1 MKKERFK
8 LTPSCYL
15 ILIKDNK
22 ILLLRRFN
30 TGYQD
35 GNYSFVAGHLDGNES
50 FRQAMVREAKEEAG
64 IKLDPEKL
72 DVVHVLHRLKKDRKK
87 GERLDIFLKT
97 NEWEGE
103 IKNMEPEKC
112 DELCWFPLD
121 KLPENTI
128 PYIRQVIDHVINK
141 RIYSEFN
148 FKN

>member
-8 LTPSCYL
+8 LTPACYL
-15 ILIKDNK
+15 VLIKDNK

-64 IKLDPEKL
+64 IKISPEKL
-72 DVVHVLHRLKKDRKK
+72 DVVHVLHRLNDKG

-97 NEWEGE
+97 SEWEGE
-103 IKNMEPEKC
+103 IKNMEPHKC
-112 DELCWFPLD
+112 DDLSWFPLD
-121 KLPENTI
+121 ELPENTI
-128 PYIRQVIDHVINK
+128 PYIRQTINHVLNK
-141 RIYSEFN
+141 RIYSELN
-148 FKN
+148 F